1 MSKFE
6 NITARVDTYLKGME
20 SALGSIKWLSGYREN
35 GRTGEWTLPKNAKA
49 RLTSDD
55 CRAPAKD
62 AEPTKLYLA
71 VRQSVVESKSTH
83 AKYDGF
89 TMDEILNTVDA
100 AAYKLKLCDGNVG
113 KKRTA
118 AQVKRVKAFSAAKV
132 KAAGDLGKYMGNLRR
147 DLDTAQGIVKPQ
159 KDGKKKTAGGKDST
173 KGNTADRETESGT
186 TPEAKGSAVPHAI
199 QHPTLVELVNKLA
212 QLSEVQQK
220 ALADHAVVQGMLKAL
235 TAIK

>member
-1 MSKFE
+1 MSKFV
-6 NITARVDTYLKGME
+6 NITTRITSYVQGME

-35 GRTGEWTLPKNAKA
+35 ERTGEWTLPKNAKA

-62 AEPTKLYLA
+62 VEPTRLYLA
-71 VRQSVVESKSTH
+71 VRQSVVEAKSTH

-89 TMDEILNTVDA
+89 TMDQILNTVDA
-100 AAYKLKLCDGNVG
+100 AAYKLKLCDGNTG

-147 DLDTAQGIVKPQ
+147 DLDTAQGIVKSQ
-159 KDGKKKTAGGKDST
+159 KDGKQKTAGGTGSST
-173 KGNTADRETESGT
+173 GNVADREVESGT

-199 QHPTLVELVNKLA
+199 QHPTLIELVNRLA

-220 ALADHAVVQGMLKAL
+220 TLADHVVVKGMLKAL

>member
-6 NITARVDTYLKGME
+6 NIIARVDTYLKGME
-20 SALGSIKWLSGYREN
+20 SALGSIKWLSGHRMNE
-35 GRTGEWTLPKNAKA
+35 RTGEWTIPKNAKP
-49 RLTSDD
+49 RLTASD
-55 CRAPAKD
+55 CVGPAKGD
-62 AEPTKLYLA
+62 KPTALYLA
-71 VRQSVVESKSTH
+71 VRKSVAQNKSKH
-83 AKYDGF
+83 AKYAGF
-89 TMDEILNTVDA
+89 TMVQIIDEVDA

-118 AQVKRVKAFSAAKV
+118 AQVKRVAAFSNAKI
-132 KAAGDLGKYMGNLRR
+132 KASRDLGRDMSNLRR
-147 DLDTAQGIVKPQ
+147 DLNTAQGVVTPQ
-159 KDGKKKTAGGKDST
+159 KDGKQKTAAGKSSST
-173 KGNTADRETESGT
+173 GNAAGREVESGT

-220 ALADHAVVQGMLKAL
+220 TLADHVVVKGMLKAL